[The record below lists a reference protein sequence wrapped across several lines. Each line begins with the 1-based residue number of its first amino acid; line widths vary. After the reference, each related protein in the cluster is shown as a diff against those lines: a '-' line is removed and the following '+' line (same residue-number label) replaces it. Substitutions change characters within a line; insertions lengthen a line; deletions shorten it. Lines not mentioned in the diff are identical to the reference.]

1 MPCSSAAP
9 RHPARLGRGSRQ
21 PWLTI
26 LSYKAG
32 SAVGCANLSWWRCL
46 ARSQLILAGFL
57 ALCLGG
63 EPAQL
68 PATIRLDIT
77 LEKAVWPGGD
87 PAQAGGLRLR
97 LVRNHGGWERVVS
110 ADARGVNKTDQHGR
124 ALEAVI
130 DDRQATVSVTLQE
143 EPAPWDPPRDWNRY
157 RVQLERQV
165 DGGFRGTWTGLYHG
179 REGTGAASAVLT
191 PLAETSSAQPG
202 EHPRLLF
209 RKADLP
215 ALKAKAA
222 TPWGQAEIARLRKL
236 LAGKGGP
243 DTEGPTA
250 RAVAL
255 GLLFHLTGD
264 ASLAEE
270 GRSILLKDI
279 PNWYNVMYVHGAA
292 ACVAQAALAYDL
304 LYDTADQN
312 WRETMQSTLMVKMQY
327 LYYPPVGGFND
338 YDGSNWSAMYRSAMG
353 MASLAM
359 LGEPDPATGIPEA
372 PAIPELPGIVD
383 LPKTGVVP
391 TPLSAGATIGTWLH
405 AGPFDVDRDTRL
417 LDPRSRPVAGDAL
430 EYTTRSK
437 TKATRTYAPLP
448 ATCLI
453 SVEQAKKY
461 RKPELAGGVDFAAAS
476 GRNYL
481 TTHLLATVLEVAE
494 TGHFRL
500 DHSTIKLDR
509 IAVFLDGR
517 SLANGQV
524 VKLAAGRHLLM
535 AEVAIGVCGGHEIIE
550 SHLRFLGMTPEAAAT
565 WLATSQREH
574 AHRVAV
580 AAIDREDQASTQA
593 RRWLAV
599 AEIRLGNWGEVA
611 FGETGWNTEGEAY
624 TQHAMRMGL
633 VFEHAFRNAMGRG
646 VQPGGRLVS
655 TFPLYVAK
663 TVFSGQGAET
673 PSYAPGGGPL
683 GVDNWARGFGLIEPK
698 HRDICLAAWDRTQAL
713 ADAGR
718 LTSPMQPVA
727 ELDCTSAVFRFVN
740 HPGTPTPAT
749 AVETVL
755 PRAWFDRYK
764 GGFVWRNAWKD
775 QEDSVATLLT
785 MRTPAQGWSGPE
797 WGDLRWVALGS
808 VWADRG
814 IPAGNGIDLRR
825 PNQDGS
831 SPDRRQYGSI
841 VVVPGVKITEDG
853 RWFDPA
859 KYPPVNPTPING
871 REAGLATLVAA
882 SLSADGSGL
891 AELDVSNMYLGE
903 TKSEVPAADGK
914 PATSRR
920 TLVDLGI
927 RARRVVAM
935 DHSGTS
941 GAPALMAVADL
952 LTGTK
957 GDEVWQFCTAAGH
970 TIATDATGFTITA
983 ADGAVLRGTVVL
995 PKQPVLTVHQVRFT
1009 HEINYH
1015 ARHSQTPLD
1024 RQVIRLTGTGS
1035 QFVVV
1040 MTVSRGALPPVQ
1052 VDGAKATVG
1061 GQTVAWDGRGLI
1073 LGNLKA
1079 TPCWP

>member
-1 MPCSSAAP
+1 MSLFTAAP
-9 RHPARLGRGSRQ
+9 RHQARRGRGRM
-21 PWLTI
+21 PVGPTI
-26 LSYKAG
+26 PALLSQFTVFSPNLPRIA
-32 SAVGCANLSWWRCL
+32 SAL
-46 ARSQLILAGFL
+46 LILAGFL
-57 ALCLGG
+57 SLGFGG
-63 EPAQL
+63 EPAPL
-68 PATIRLDIT
+68 PATTRLDIT

-87 PAQAGGLRLR
+87 QAQAGGLRLR

-130 DDRQATVSVTLQE
+130 DDRQGKVAVTLQE

-157 RVQLERQV
+157 QVQLERQA
-165 DGGFRGTWTGLYHG
+165 DGGFRGTWTGVYHG
-179 REGTGAASAVLT
+179 QEGKGTASAVLT
-191 PLAETSSAQPG
+191 ALAETAAAPKPG

-222 TPWGQAEIARLRKL
+222 TPWGQAEISRLRKL

-255 GLLFHLTGD
+255 GLLYHLTGD
-264 ASLAEE
+264 AALAEE
-270 GRSILLKDI
+270 ARMVLLKDI

-304 LYDTADQN
+304 LYDTADQD

-338 YDGSNWSAMYRSAMG
+338 TDGSNWSAMFRSAMG

-359 LGEPDPATGIPEA
+359 LGDPAPATKDPEV
-372 PAIPELPGIVD
+372 PAIVD
-383 LPKTGVVP
+383 LPPIADLPKDGVVP
-391 TPLSAGATIGTWLH
+391 TPLTAGKTIGTWLH

-417 LDPRSRPVAGDAL
+417 LDPRSRPVAGTGL

-437 TKATRTYAPLP
+437 AKATCTFAPLP
-448 ATCLI
+448 AACLI
-453 SVEQAKKY
+453 PAEQAKKY
-461 RKPELAGGVDFAAAS
+461 GKPELAGGVDFAAAS
-476 GRNYL
+476 GRKFL

-494 TGHFRL
+494 TGHYRL

-509 IAVFLDGR
+509 IAVFLDGHA
-517 SLANGQV
+517 LGNGQV

-550 SHLRFLGMTPEAAAT
+550 SHLRFLAMTAEAAAT

-574 AHRVAV
+574 SHRAAV
-580 AAIDREDQASTQA
+580 AAVDRADQASTEA

-599 AEIRLGNWGEVA
+599 AEIRLGNWGEFA
-611 FGETGWNTEGEAY
+611 FGETGWNSEGEAY

-646 VQPGGRLVS
+646 AQPGNRLVS

-663 TVFSGQGAET
+663 TVFSDLGAEA

-683 GVDNWARGFGLIEPK
+683 GVDNWARGFGLIEPAY
-698 HRDICLAAWDRTQAL
+698 RDICQAAWDRTQAL
-713 ADAGR
+713 AEAGK
-718 LTSPMQPVA
+718 LAGPMVPVA
-727 ELDCTSAVFRFVN
+727 DLDCTSAAFRFVN
-740 HPGTPTPAT
+740 HPGTPAPAT

-755 PRAWFDRYK
+755 PRALIDRYK
-764 GGFVWRNAWKD
+764 GGFVWRNAWKGS
-775 QEDSVATLLT
+775 EDSVATLLT
-785 MRTPAQGWSGPE
+785 MRTPPPGWSGPD
-797 WGDLRWVALGS
+797 WGDLRWMALGS

-825 PNQDGS
+825 PNKDGTF
-831 SPDRRQYGSI
+831 PDRRQYGSI
-841 VVVPGVKITEDG
+841 VVVPGVKMTDGG
-853 RWFDPA
+853 RWFDQA
-859 KYPPVNPTPING
+859 QYPPVSQSPMPS
-871 REAGLATLVAA
+871 RDAGLATLVSAA
-882 SLSADGSGL
+882 LAEDGSGL

-903 TKSEVPAADGK
+903 TTIELPAADGK
-914 PATSRR
+914 RANTRR
-920 TLVDLGI
+920 NLVDLGI
-927 RARRVVAM
+927 RARRWVAM
-935 DHSGTS
+935 DHSGAS
-941 GAPALMAVADL
+941 GAPALMTVADR

-970 TIATDATGFTITA
+970 TVTTDATGFTITA

-995 PKQPVLTVHQVRFT
+995 PKQPVLSSSKVRFT

-1015 ARHSQTPLD
+1015 GRHSQTALD
-1024 RQVIRLTGTGS
+1024 RQVIRLTGKGS

-1040 MTVSRGALPPVQ
+1040 MTVSRGAPPPVQ
-1052 VDGAKATVG
+1052 VDGAKAAVG
-1061 GQTVAWDGRGLI
+1061 GQTITWDGAGLT
-1073 LGNLKA
+1073 LGTMIAK
-1079 TPCWP
+1079 PCWP